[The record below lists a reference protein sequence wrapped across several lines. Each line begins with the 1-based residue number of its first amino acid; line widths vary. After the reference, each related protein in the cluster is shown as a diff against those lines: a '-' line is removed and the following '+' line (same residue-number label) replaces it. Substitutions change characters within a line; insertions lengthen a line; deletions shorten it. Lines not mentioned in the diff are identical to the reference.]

1 MDQSAEPPEDRPVE
15 QDPARRR
22 HRRRVKTPS
31 RRRTRR
37 IWKRRGRRAV
47 LWLTVALTFALASMI
62 IDRVARSDPAPVDV
76 TAP

>member
-1 MDQSAEPPEDRPVE
+1 M
-15 QDPARRR
+15 
-22 HRRRVKTPS
+22 
-31 RRRTRR
+31 
-37 IWKRRGRRAV
+37 